1 MVCFCAI
8 LPPYTLN
15 WDYFHQPHSA
25 LVFWNIF
32 LFWLIRMFYQLSFQ
46 ICIKLPENVLILVAM
61 ATPNPPQ
68 HIFQRDYLASS
79 TRSYTEYVW

>member
-1 MVCFCAI
+1 MKIRGYFMVCFCAI

-15 WDYFHQPHSA
+15 PDYFHQTHTA

-46 ICIKLPENVLILVAM
+46 ICIKLRKEHTKFVFPLVC
-61 ATPNPPQ
+61 
-68 HIFQRDYLASS
+68 F
-79 TRSYTEYVW
+79 VF